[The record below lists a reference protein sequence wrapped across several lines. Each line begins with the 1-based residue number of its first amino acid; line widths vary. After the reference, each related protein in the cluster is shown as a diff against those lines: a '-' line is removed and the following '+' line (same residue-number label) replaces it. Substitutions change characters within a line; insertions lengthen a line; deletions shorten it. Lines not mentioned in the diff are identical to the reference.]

1 MSIPECTH
9 CGIPMQGY
17 YLESLHGPDVGK
29 RSVCMNC
36 GKTSEREH
44 YFTCPQCGGHHFGR
58 DITSDLDGADT
69 VQCHNRVDGQ
79 PFIDDL
85 KDWIDAGKPRQ
96 KACGWR
102 GVWPVKETSE

>member
-1 MSIPECTH
+1 MIPECTH

-36 GKTSEREH
+36 GQLSEREH

-58 DITSDLDGADT
+58 DITADLEGADT
-69 VQCHNRVDGQ
+69 VQCHNADDGS
-79 PFIDDL
+79 PLEPVFVRLI
-85 KDWIDAGKPRQ
+85 AGLPKQ
-96 KACGWR
+96 EMCGWR
-102 GVWPVKETSE
+102 GVWPVKEKP